1 MNREVIEAIGQLA
14 KEKSISKEILFN
26 AIEEALKSA
35 YKKNFKKTTL
45 GTPNVRV
52 SIDRDTGAVTVYA
65 RKVIVEEVADD
76 SLEISLADARA
87 ILPHYEVGDIVEIE
101 VTPRDFG
108 RVAAQTA
115 KQVIVQRI
123 REAERGITY
132 DEYIE
137 KENEILTAIVQRIE
151 GKNVYVELGKT
162 EGVIEPSGM
171 MPGEEYNINDRIKV
185 YVLEVQRTS
194 KGPQVVV
201 SRTHSGL
208 VKRLFELESPE
219 IQSGI
224 VQIKSIAR
232 EAGSRTKMAVFSA
245 DPMVDPVGSCVGPR
259 GTRVEHVV
267 DELKNEK
274 IDIIKWSPDPA
285 EFIANALNPARV
297 LSVFVAEDAKACR
310 VIVPDNQLSLAIG
323 KEGQNARLAAKLT
336 GWKIDIKSQ
345 SQAEE
350 LLHEAANEAM
360 DLVFGDELPDVDVPP
375 DLMMEEPE
383 A

>member
-1 MNREVIEAIGQLA
+1 M
-14 KEKSISKEILFN
+14 LFG

-35 YKKNFKKTTL
+35 YRKNFKKNAANAQ
-45 GTPNVRV
+45 NVDV
-52 SIDRDTGAVTVYA
+52 SIDRVNGVVQVFA
-65 RKVIVEEVADD
+65 RKIVSEEVLDD
-76 SLEISLADARA
+76 STEISLEEAHA
-87 ILPHYEVGDIVEIE
+87 IQPSFEVGDIVKVE
-101 VTPRDFG
+101 VTPGNFG

-115 KQVIVQRI
+115 KQVIMQRI
-123 REAERGITY
+123 REAERGIIY

-137 KENEILTAIVQRIE
+137 KENEILTAIVQRVE

-162 EGVIEPSGM
+162 EGVIEQQDM
-171 MPGEEYNINDRIKV
+171 MQGEEYSVNDRIKV

-194 KGPQVVV
+194 KGPQVLV
-201 SRTHSGL
+201 SRTHPGL
-208 VKRLFELESPE
+208 VKRPFELESME
-219 IQSGI
+219 IQSGV

-232 EAGSRTKMAVFSA
+232 EAGSRTKMAVSSA
-245 DPMVDPVGSCVGPR
+245 DPMIDPVGSCVGPR
-259 GTRVEHVV
+259 GMRVERVV
-267 DELKNEK
+267 AELKGEK

-297 LSVFVAEDAKACR
+297 LSVFIAEDAKACR

-350 LLHEAANEAM
+350 LLAGALDMVYEE
-360 DLVFGDELPDVDVPP
+360 DES
-375 DLMMEEPE
+375 EEPE

>member
-1 MNREVIEAIGQLA
+1 MNREVIEAVGLLA
-14 KEKSISKEILFN
+14 KEKGIDKEILFG

-35 YKKNFKKTTL
+35 YRKNFKKGAATAQ
-45 GTPNVRV
+45 NVDV
-52 SIDRDTGAVTVYA
+52 AIDRANGAVQVFA
-65 RKVIVEEVADD
+65 RKIVSEEVTDD
-76 SLEISLADARA
+76 SQQISLSEARA
-87 ILPHYEVGDIVEIE
+87 IQPSFEYGDIVKVE
-101 VTPRDFG
+101 VTPGNFG

-123 REAERGITY
+123 REAERGIIY

-137 KENEILTAIVQRIE
+137 KENEILTAIVQRCE
-151 GKNVYVELGKT
+151 GKNVYVELGRT
-162 EGVIEPSGM
+162 EGVIEAQGM
-171 MPGEEYNINDRIKV
+171 MPGEEYSVNDRIKV

-194 KGPQVVV
+194 KGPQVLV
-201 SRTHSGL
+201 SRTHPGL

-219 IQSGI
+219 IQQGI

-232 EAGSRTKMAVFSA
+232 EAGSRTKMAVHSV

-259 GTRVEHVV
+259 GTRVERVV
-267 DELKNEK
+267 AELKNEK
-274 IDIIKWSPDPA
+274 IDIIKWSADPA

-297 LSVFVAEDAKACR
+297 LSVFIAEDAKACR

-345 SQAEE
+345 SQAQE
-350 LLHEAANEAM
+350 LLDMVSAEEA
-360 DLVFGDELPDVDVPP
+360 
-375 DLMMEEPE
+375 EEPFDGLGME
-383 A
+383 DIEP